1 MGHPTTGIHNQ
12 QLVSRT
18 HLKLVAR
25 ALVRVTVSSS
35 RHIIAELVDVSCQLT
50 VEPSQAIHLKAKEQ
64 TRAVEKVICMH
75 V

>member
-1 MGHPTTGIHNQ
+1 MGQSSSGIHNQ
-12 QLVSRT
+12 HLVSRI

-25 ALVRVTVSSS
+25 AFVRVTVSSS
-35 RHIIAELVDVSCQLT
+35 RHIIAEFVDDSCQLT

>member
-25 ALVRVTVSSS
+25 ALVRVTVSSP
-35 RHIIAELVDVSCQLT
+35 RHINAEFTDVKVQPTCKGNF
-50 VEPSQAIHLKAKEQ
+50 LK
-64 TRAVEKVICMH
+64 CNH
-75 V
+75 N